1 MSSRSFP
8 PFAVYAAGLIGI
20 GVLNLVYRDFAL
32 EWQPVPAWVSGRE
45 MLALL
50 SGVVLVLAG
59 TGLFAARLRST
70 AAAVLTAYLVLWVL
84 LLQVPRTAAAPLNIG
99 VVLGLAES
107 TALLTGILIV
117 LASEHGS
124 ANGVRAGRILFG
136 LACLV
141 FGLSHLVYAKITAS
155 MVPAWMPE
163 RLDIAYLTG
172 AGHFAAGLGI
182 LSGVLSRLAA
192 TLEAVMMSLFVLL
205 LHIPGVL
212 AAPTD
217 RLQWTE
223 LCVATALTGAAWIVA
238 WSLRERPW
246 GLHA

>member
-1 MSSRSFP
+1 MSTRSFP
-8 PFAVYAAGLIGI
+8 SFAVYAAGLVGI
-20 GVLNLVYRDFAL
+20 GALNLVYRDFAL
-32 EWQPVPAWVSGRE
+32 QWQPVPTWVPAREVLALVSG
-45 MLALL
+45 A
-50 SGVVLVLAG
+50 VLVLAG
-59 TGLFAARLRST
+59 GALFVARLRLA

-84 LLQVPRTAAAPLNIG
+84 LLQVPRSATAPTSVG
-99 VVLGLAES
+99 VLLGLAES
-107 TALLTGILIV
+107 TALMTGALLV
-117 LASEHGS
+117 LASERSS
-124 ANGVRAGRILFG
+124 ANGLRAGRILFG

-141 FGLSHLVYAKITAS
+141 FGLSHVVYAKITAL

-163 RLDIAYLTG
+163 RLDIAYITG

-192 TLEAVMMSLFVLL
+192 TLEAIMMSLFVLL
-205 LHIPGVL
+205 LHIPGVR

-238 WSLRERPW
+238 SSLRERRW
-246 GLHA
+246 GFHV